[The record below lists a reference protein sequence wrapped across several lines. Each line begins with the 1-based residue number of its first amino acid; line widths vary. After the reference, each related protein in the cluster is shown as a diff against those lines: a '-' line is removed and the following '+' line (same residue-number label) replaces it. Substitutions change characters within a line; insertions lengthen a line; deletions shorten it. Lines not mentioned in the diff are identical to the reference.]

1 MNSPVRPI
9 TSQSAGHAYDVPMC
23 SRPIHLAFLL
33 LLAPALARAQEEP
46 RTGRVQIAGGGGLV
60 TAGAYFTGPGSLKF
74 SSSDALAGALQI
86 RVAVHR
92 SLSIVLAGTYAR
104 PDWQLT
110 GIPLIGSASV
120 PGAGVWFADAALRGE
135 LPLGRA
141 GPTGAVA
148 FAQVGTGLA
157 HYSINTSGLGVV
169 VDESAT
175 NFALGLAAGA
185 ALPVADR
192 FGIELMAKD
201 YIASFKS
208 VTDLATF
215 GIEGRRAHTVLLVA
229 SGRLSL

>member
-1 MNSPVRPI
+1 MCLRPI
-9 TSQSAGHAYDVPMC
+9 
-23 SRPIHLAFLL
+23 RLAFVL
-33 LLAPALARAQEEP
+33 LLAPAFAGAQEEP
-46 RTGRVQIAGGGGLV
+46 RIGRVQIAGGGGLV
-60 TAGAYFTGPGSLKF
+60 TAGAYFNGPGSLKF

-86 RVAVHR
+86 RVEVYR
-92 SLSIVLAGTYAR
+92 SFSLVLAGTYAR

-110 GIPLIGSASV
+110 GVPLIGSAGV

-141 GPTGAVA
+141 GPTGPVA
-148 FAQVGTGLA
+148 FAQVGPGLA
-157 HYSINTSGLGVV
+157 HYSINTSVLGVV

-175 NFALGLAAGA
+175 NFALALAAGA
-185 ALPVADR
+185 ALPLAGR

-215 GIEGRRAHTVLLVA
+215 GIEGRRAHTVLVVA

>member
-1 MNSPVRPI
+1 
-9 TSQSAGHAYDVPMC
+9 MC
-23 SRPIHLAFLL
+23 SRPLRLAFVL
-33 LLAPALARAQEEP
+33 LLAPAFAGAQEAP
-46 RTGRVQIAGGGGLV
+46 RTGRVQIAAGAGLV
-60 TAGAYFTGPGSLKF
+60 TAGAYFTGPGGLEF
-74 SSSDALAGALQI
+74 SSSDAPAGALQI

-92 SLSIVLAGTYAR
+92 SFSVVLAGTYTR

-110 GIPLIGSASV
+110 GIPLIGSVGV

-141 GPTGAVA
+141 GPTGPVA
-148 FAQVGTGLA
+148 FAQVGPGLA
-157 HYSINTSGLGVV
+157 HYSIDTSILGAV

-175 NFALGLAAGA
+175 NFALALAVGTGL
-185 ALPVADR
+185 PIMDR

-208 VTDLATF
+208 VTDLAAF

>member
-1 MNSPVRPI
+1 
-9 TSQSAGHAYDVPMC
+9 MC
-23 SRPIHLAFLL
+23 SRPIHLAFVL
-33 LLAPALARAQEEP
+33 LLAPVLAGAQEP
-46 RTGRVQIAGGGGLV
+46 RTGRVQIAGGAGLV
-60 TAGAYFTGPGSLKF
+60 TSGAYFTGPGSLKF

-86 RVAVHR
+86 RVAVDR
-92 SLSIVLAGTYAR
+92 SFSIVLAGTYAR

-110 GIPLIGSASV
+110 GVPLIGSASV

-135 LPLGRA
+135 LPLGHV
-141 GPTGAVA
+141 GPSGAAA
-148 FAQVGTGLA
+148 FAQVGPGLA
-157 HYSINTSGLGVV
+157 HYSINTSVLGVG

-175 NFALGLAAGA
+175 NLALGLAVGA

-192 FGIELMAKD
+192 FGIEIMAKD

-215 GIEGRRAHTVLLVA
+215 GIEGRRAHTLLLVA

>member
-1 MNSPVRPI
+1 
-9 TSQSAGHAYDVPMC
+9 MC
-23 SRPIHLAFLL
+23 SRPIQLAIVLL
-33 LLAPALARAQEEP
+33 FAPACASAQEEP
-46 RTGRVQIAGGGGLV
+46 RTGRVQIAGGAGLV

-86 RVAVHR
+86 RVAVYR

-110 GIPLIGSASV
+110 GVPLTGSVGV
-120 PGAGVWFADAALRGE
+120 PGAGLWFADAALRGE

-148 FAQVGTGLA
+148 FAQVGAGLA
-157 HYSINTSGLGVV
+157 HYSINTSILGAV

-175 NFALGLAAGA
+175 NFALALAAGA
-185 ALPVADR
+185 ALPVTER
-192 FGIELMAKD
+192 LGLELMAKD

-208 VTDLATF
+208 VTDLAAF
-215 GIEGRRAHTVLLVA
+215 GIKGRRAHTVLVVA

>member
-1 MNSPVRPI
+1 VDSPVRPI
-9 TSQSAGHAYDVPMC
+9 TSHLAGHAYGVRMC
-23 SRPIHLAFLL
+23 SHPIRLAFVF
-33 LLAPALARAQEEP
+33 LLAPAFAGAQEEP

-86 RVAVHR
+86 RVAVYR
-92 SLSIVLAGTYAR
+92 SFSIVLAGTYAR

-110 GIPLIGSASV
+110 GVPLIGSAGV

-135 LPLGRA
+135 LPLGRV
-141 GPTGAVA
+141 GPAGAVA

-157 HYSINTSGLGVV
+157 HYSINTSVLGAV

-175 NFALGLAAGA
+175 NFALALAAGA

>member
-1 MNSPVRPI
+1 
-9 TSQSAGHAYDVPMC
+9 MC
-23 SRPIHLAFLL
+23 SRAIHLALVL
-33 LLAPALARAQEEP
+33 LLAPAFAGAQEEP
-46 RTGRVQIAGGGGLV
+46 RTGRAQIAGGGGLV

-86 RVAVHR
+86 RVAVYR
-92 SLSIVLAGTYAR
+92 SLSVVVAGTYAR

-157 HYSINTSGLGVV
+157 HYSINTSVLGVV

-175 NFALGLAAGA
+175 NFALALAAGA
-185 ALPVADR
+185 DLPVADR

-208 VTDLATF
+208 VTDLAAF
-215 GIEGRRAHTVLLVA
+215 GIEGRRAHTVLVVA